1 MQRHRHKPGTAQE
14 CWSHH
19 VCPAC
24 PVVQPDP
31 ALVMVSPL
39 HMGLSQGSHREVW
52 QLLCSI
58 TPSWAASEQNSSLKM
73 KNELLHRRV
82 PWLCTEQASP
92 KWHTHFPLSSL
103 DFYWFQ
109 LYKYRNYK
117 KNKPKD
123 KEQLGS
129 IQFSYV
135 EAHFIYFGCFNH
147 REKEI
152 SCETSIFL
160 ASYQYLKLAKQKPLS
175 IYSGV
180 LMYVMELP
188 SATLP
193 RSWASCDC
201 ATYIYLPLMITA
213 GQQSL
218 TLNQKAL
225 KPALHTVL
233 TAQTKRQEQQEVCC
247 NTGIFQARIEQS
259 I

>member
-1 MQRHRHKPGTAQE
+1 MSFYTGEYLGCAQSRQAQNGT
-14 CWSHH
+14 HIFL
-19 VCPAC
+19 CP
-24 PVVQPDP
+24 PWISTD
-31 ALVMVSPL
+31 
-39 HMGLSQGSHREVW
+39 
-52 QLLCSI
+52 
-58 TPSWAASEQNSSLKM
+58 SSFI
-73 KNELLHRRV
+73 N
-82 PWLCTEQASP
+82 TETI
-92 KWHTHFPLSSL
+92 K
-103 DFYWFQ
+103 
-109 LYKYRNYK
+109 KY
-117 KNKPKD
+117 KPKD

-160 ASYQYLKLAKQKPLS
+160 ASYQYLKLAKQQPLS